1 MLRDAKQ
8 DPRQQASKSYLL
20 FWYSKGQNCASRSAL
35 LVTKWTKAI
44 SFIKGGSD
52 TRSGSM
58 GKTGKDF

>member
-1 MLRDAKQ
+1 FSKDGCCAMRSKI
-8 DPRQQASKSYLL
+8 PASRHQKAI
-20 FWYSKGQNCASRSAL
+20 YSASRSAL